1 MQTMYNMNEY
11 DALLKQ
17 LCLNTIPNH
26 YIILKFLKG
35 CGYSEILIIPKY
47 SNISDLLQL
56 AVVQFGEW
64 MHNTIYYVNSQNVKT
79 YINQL
84 PKDMLVSDLLRNLKW
99 AYAIDECIHNVHIL
113 WYGECECYMYSQCE
127 KCGNCV

>member
-1 MQTMYNMNEY
+1 MSNTINEY
-11 DALLKQ
+11 NELLKQ
-17 LCLNTIPNH
+17 LCLQTIPNN

-47 SNISDLLQL
+47 SNIGDLLQL
-56 AVVQFGEW
+56 ALVQFGEW
-64 MHNTIYYVNSQNVKT
+64 MLDTIYYLNNENEKI

-84 PKDMLVSDLLRNLKW
+84 PRAMLVRDLLRNLKW

-113 WYGECECYMYSQCE
+113 RYGACECYMDIVCQE
-127 KCGNCV
+127 CGNCV